1 MKQTIPT
8 ILCLLLAV
16 PLFGA
21 GEFSKKGSD
30 YGASRVSYAVI
41 PAGSKPR
48 VTYANVTADTNA
60 ATLTFFTAA
69 DGVLLAAAEGVAGTC
84 SVANASYGLTNG
96 DSVVSR
102 DVSSEAYEL
111 HSVAAAETN
120 YVVLSPAP
128 SAALVAGDILYEVA
142 ADIVLPCG
150 SESNEVRHVAIGPG
164 LLAVGQ
170 AQKPMLVELTGHT
183 NSVANL
189 NVVSG
194 ERE

>member
-1 MKQTIPT
+1 MKQIISP
-8 ILCLLLAV
+8 ILCLMLAAT
-16 PLFGA
+16 LFGA
-21 GEFSKKGSD
+21 GEFSKRGSD

-69 DGVLLAAAEGVAGTC
+69 DGVLLTAAEGAAGTC
-84 SVANASYGLTNG
+84 FVANASYGLTN
-96 DSVVSR
+96 DDAVVSR
-102 DVSSEAYEL
+102 DVSAEAYGL
-111 HSVAAAETN
+111 HSVAASGTN

-128 SAALVAGDILYEVA
+128 SAALVAGDILYEVS

-150 SESNEVRHVAIGPG
+150 SESNETKHIEIGPG

-170 AQKPMLVELTGHT
+170 SQKPMLVELAGHT

-189 NVVSG
+189 NVISG

>member
-1 MKQTIPT
+1 MKQIIPS

-30 YGASRVSYAVI
+30 YGASRVTYAVI

-48 VTYANVTADTNA
+48 VTYANVTADTNV
-60 ATLTFFTAA
+60 ATLTFFTSA
-69 DGVLLAAAEGVAGTC
+69 DGVLLTAAEGATGTC
-84 SVANASYGLTNG
+84 FVANGIYGLTNG
-96 DSVVSR
+96 DSVISR
-102 DVSSEAYEL
+102 DVSAEGYEL
-111 HSVAAAETN
+111 HSVAGSGTN

-128 SAALVAGDILYEVA
+128 AASLVAGDILYEVT
-142 ADIVLPCG
+142 ADIELPCG
-150 SESNEVRHVAIGPG
+150 SESNEVKHVAIGPG

-170 AQKPMLVELTGHT
+170 SQKPLLVQLTGHT